1 MKKTDNKKQ
10 EIRVMALAAGRGT
23 RLRPLTYQIPK
34 PLLPIANRPVL
45 EHSILNLKEQGFRK
59 FIVNIYAHSAKIK
72 KHFGTGKKFGVDIKY
87 SQEKTLMGN
96 AGGLKKVESFFR
108 GTGTFVVISGD
119 GFTDI
124 DLRKAIRFHKR
135 KKSLAT
141 MVLKNVE
148 SVFPFGITLMTG
160 SGRIKKFM
168 EKPGISDFVNAAVNT
183 GIYIFEQDVFKFI
196 PKNKFFDFGKDLW
209 PRLLKNGLP
218 IYGYNTHA
226 YWCDVGD
233 LSAYR
238 KTIMDVLNGK
248 VKIKM
253 PGRKLKNSVWVG
265 ENVKI
270 GKNVKFTPP
279 CLIGDNSEIG
289 SGAAIG
295 PGVTVGR
302 NSRLGKKVKL
312 KNSVVWDDVIID
324 SSVKIKNCIVGHG
337 AKIKESIILYG
348 GTVINTEERGA

>member
-1 MKKTDNKKQ
+1 MKKTDNKDQ

-45 EHSILNLKEQGFRK
+45 EHSILNLKDQGFRK
-59 FIVNIYAHSAKIK
+59 FIFNLHAHAGKIK
-72 KHFGTGKKFGVDIKY
+72 THFGTGKRFGVDIKY
-87 SQEKTLMGN
+87 SIEKTLLGN
-96 AGGLKKVESFFR
+96 AGGLKKVENFFR

-124 DLRKAIRFHKR
+124 DLRDAVRFHQK
-135 KKSLAT
+135 KKSVAT
-141 MVLKNVE
+141 MVLKNVD
-148 SVFPFGITLMTG
+148 STFPFGITLTAA
-160 SGRIKKFM
+160 SGKIKNFM
-168 EKPGISDFVNAAVNT
+168 EKPSISDFVNAAVNT
-183 GIYIFEQDVFKFI
+183 GIYIFEEVFKFI
-196 PKNKFFDFGKDLW
+196 PKNRFFDFGRDLW
-209 PRLLKNGLP
+209 PRLLKEGVP
-218 IYGYNTHA
+218 IYGYASDA

-233 LSAYR
+233 LTAYR
-238 KTIMDVLNGK
+238 KTIMDVLDGK

-295 PGVTVGR
+295 PCVTVGR
-302 NSRLGKKVKL
+302 NSKLGEKVKV
-312 KNSVVWDDVIID
+312 KNSVIWDNVLID
-324 SSVKIKNCIVGHG
+324 SSVKINNCIVGHG
-337 AKIKESIILYG
+337 AKIRESITLYE
-348 GTVINTEERGA
+348 GTVINTEERK